1 MLSAC
6 AYPSCNG
13 KVVTGSDIELC
24 PSCGQTIQ
32 ACTRCGAT
40 NRDLARYCRA
50 CGAVMQFP
58 APSAKVLIET
68 ASTFEKPLAR
78 GQIDD
83 TFWLTPMAYC
93 GRLLCLSMT
102 GQVYR
107 LSPRPPRATPIVAM
121 GCGYGQGSFII
132 REIRTG
138 DDWPEPWLI
147 AASTFEVK
155 GVSLVTGGERVFAE
169 AADGE
174 SFVASS
180 LEQYAAVEAD
190 AVALYLLKRKG
201 QKLYLSAV
209 PYNGPAAQDFPL
221 PCDTAAGPFR
231 CGDTVFAYSA
241 KELCWISS
249 SGIRSQPFTRGFA
262 A

>member
-1 MLSAC
+1 
-6 AYPSCNG
+6 
-13 KVVTGSDIELC
+13 
-24 PSCGQTIQ
+24 
-32 ACTRCGAT
+32 
-40 NRDLARYCRA
+40 
-50 CGAVMQFP
+50 MQFP

-155 GVSLVTGGERVFAE
+155 GVLSSLVAREY
-169 AADGE
+169 
-174 SFVASS
+174 S
-180 LEQYAAVEAD
+180 
-190 AVALYLLKRKG
+190 
-201 QKLYLSAV
+201 QK
-209 PYNGPAAQDFPL
+209 PPMGN
-221 PCDTAAGPFR
+221 
-231 CGDTVFAYSA
+231 
-241 KELCWISS
+241 
-249 SGIRSQPFTRGFA
+249 RS
-262 A
+262 